1 MLISMVW
8 LAGCLLICHLII
20 TKVGMIFVNAEILST
35 GNEQLLNN
43 LEEGVMILDETTQEV
58 IFINKAVKQLQK
70 GETESLSMT
79 NINETETSNLNLS
92 KDGKLFAQIDTNLF
106 KITPVDSASVI

>member
-1 MLISMVW
+1 
-8 LAGCLLICHLII
+8 
-20 TKVGMIFVNAEILST
+20 
-35 GNEQLLNN
+35 
-43 LEEGVMILDETTQEV
+43 MILDETTQEV

-79 NINETETSNLNLS
+79 NINETETHDLNLS